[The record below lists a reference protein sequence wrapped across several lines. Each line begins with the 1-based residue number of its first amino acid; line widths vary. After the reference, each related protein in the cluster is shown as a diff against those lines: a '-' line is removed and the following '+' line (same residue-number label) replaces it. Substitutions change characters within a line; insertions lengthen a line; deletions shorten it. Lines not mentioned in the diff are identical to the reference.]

1 MNIKDCLNIKKST
14 LVILITVQLIAVFA
28 ISRLAYGKQLTIAMS
43 LNNNEAALLERVMNN
58 KIKNTDLVKKYY
70 FIKIIP
76 AESYDKKRTLLLN
89 NEIDI
94 IDVGFGQYYEAGK
107 IQRYNV
113 ILHFCYLNDFTEMFY
128 ISGIIF
134 CNKYDNVSIKDIPKR
149 TIYAVSPSSSSG
161 YLLQKIYLVQN
172 DIDINVPIFV
182 KSHKQVPLYV
192 EKNKGSVGFCASFIN
207 LNPEKFK
214 VIYCSKKVPANIV
227 IAKENIDEATLQEIT
242 HVLLECFNTLF
253 LGRGG
258 RFLVY
263 KIEDDYDKYLKY
275 YKSIENARTMKGKAI
290 TLSIIFISIILL
302 AGIIYL
308 AKKLAQ
314 RNKEIKELK
323 DRTLNYFIKES
334 GYEKI
339 IKELESYPVV
349 KKLNLLTYLE
359 EALSYY
365 GLGKYRNEIEAVA
378 KPFENI
384 IDRLIDEIEK
394 NHISEE
400 WSFEKRVNKDKKLIT
415 FQIKVS
421 FINSFINQ
429 FIRSKI
435 SKSRNINGDEPYK
448 DLADENI
455 KKIFPLATLDGIIWT
470 LYAYRNLT
478 VHNHKYFCKE
488 IDAKFVIENYITFIQ
503 KLNDTA
509 LLNE

>member
-1 MNIKDCLNIKKST
+1 MD
-14 LVILITVQLIAVFA
+14 
-28 ISRLAYGKQLTIAMS
+28 
-43 LNNNEAALLERVMNN
+43 
-58 KIKNTDLVKKYY
+58 
-70 FIKIIP
+70 
-76 AESYDKKRTLLLN
+76 
-89 NEIDI
+89 
-94 IDVGFGQYYEAGK
+94 
-107 IQRYNV
+107 
-113 ILHFCYLNDFTEMFY
+113 
-128 ISGIIF
+128 
-134 CNKYDNVSIKDIPKR
+134 
-149 TIYAVSPSSSSG
+149 
-161 YLLQKIYLVQN
+161 
-172 DIDINVPIFV
+172 
-182 KSHKQVPLYV
+182 
-192 EKNKGSVGFCASFIN
+192 
-207 LNPEKFK
+207 
-214 VIYCSKKVPANIV
+214 
-227 IAKENIDEATLQEIT
+227 
-242 HVLLECFNTLF
+242 
-253 LGRGG
+253 
-258 RFLVY
+258 
-263 KIEDDYDKYLKY
+263 
-275 YKSIENARTMKGKAI
+275 
-290 TLSIIFISIILL
+290 
-302 AGIIYL
+302 GIIYL